1 MSVSSD
7 SVPESASSAYERRIA
22 DAAPLEAPAFDQ
34 PDALDLHR
42 EINARRAQ
50 IENPELLR
58 RIRSL

>member
-7 SVPESASSAYERRIA
+7 SVPESASSAYERRA
-22 DAAPLEAPAFDQ
+22 RDVAPPEAPAFDE
-34 PDALDLHR
+34 PDGLDLHR

>member
-7 SVPESASSAYERRIA
+7 SVPESASSSYERRVA
-22 DAAPLEAPAFDQ
+22 DAALPEAAVFDE

-58 RIRSL
+58 SIRSL

>member
-1 MSVSSD
+1 MSVSSE
-7 SVPESASSAYERRIA
+7 SVPESAS
-22 DAAPLEAPAFDQ
+22 PAFERHLGDVT
-34 PDALDLHR
+34 PPEALSLDEQAAFDLHR